1 MYGTS
6 SGNIE
11 VKTISM
17 DRLTISILVAMSG
30 PSGLFGPSTRDCA
43 LLAADEIN
51 QSMGGLLGTEIGL
64 EFIDV
69 GQDSAVYIEQLD
81 RVLAGNCKAL
91 VGSHD
96 SAVRSAVSRHIRG
109 EIPYVYTPPYEG
121 DETGKGL
128 FVLGET
134 PYQQMSPVLP
144 WFMQEKQVN
153 TWYLV
158 GNAYQWPYTTN
169 WLARQFIGII
179 GGEVLGEEFL
189 PFGSENFDHVLRQI
203 EELCPDAVLIT
214 LVGSD
219 SVDFNR
225 AFAEKDLDQKILRYG
240 PLIEENTLLGI
251 GGECSRGIY
260 SSSGYFTCL
269 ETTEN
274 RIFMKRYT
282 AKFGDNAPMLNVIGQ
297 SCYDGLHFLARLT
310 AKAKSLDAQ
319 KLASFTEG
327 FTFVSPRGSMVIHN
341 RHSTKTIYLAKAEG
355 IDFRI
360 IETFPGIPANAP
372 GH

>member
-1 MYGTS
+1 
-6 SGNIE
+6 
-11 VKTISM
+11 M
-17 DRLTISILVAMSG
+17 DDLTVSILVAMSG
-30 PSGLFGPSTRDCA
+30 ASGLFGPSTRDCA
-43 LLAADEIN
+43 LLAAEEIN
-51 QSMGGLLGTEIGL
+51 QSAGGLLGSEINL

-69 GQDSAVYIEQLD
+69 GQDSPVFMEQLD
-81 RVLAGNCKAL
+81 RLLANNCKAII
-91 VGSHD
+91 GSHD
-96 SAVRSAVSRHIRG
+96 SAVRHIVSRHIQG
-109 EIPYVYTPPYEG
+109 NIPYIYTPPYEG

-134 PYQQMSPVLP
+134 PYQQMSPAIP

-169 WLARQFIGII
+169 WLGKQFIGLI
-179 GGEVLGEEFL
+179 GGEVLGEEYV
-189 PFGSENFDHVLRQI
+189 PFGSENFDYVLRQI

-225 AFAEKDLDQKILRYG
+225 AFAEKGLADKTIRYG

-251 GGECSRGIY
+251 GVECSKGIF

-269 ETTEN
+269 DTTQN
-274 RIFMKRYT
+274 RNFMERYA
-282 AKFGDNAPMLNVIGQ
+282 AKFGNNAPMLNVVGQ
-297 SCYDGLHFLARLT
+297 SCYDGLHFLAKLT
-310 AKAKSLDAQ
+310 TKAKSLDVQ

-327 FTFVSPRGSMVIHN
+327 FTFESPRGSMVIHN
-341 RHSTKTIYLAKAEG
+341 RHSTKTIYLAEAEG
-355 IDFRI
+355 IDFKI
-360 IETFPGIPANAP
+360 IKTFTDIPANAP

>member
-1 MYGTS
+1 
-6 SGNIE
+6 
-11 VKTISM
+11 M
-17 DRLTISILVAMSG
+17 DDLTVSILVAMSG
-30 PSGLFGPSTRDCA
+30 ASGLFGPSTRDCA
-43 LLAADEIN
+43 LLAAEEIN
-51 QSMGGLLGTEIGL
+51 QSAGGLLGSEINL

-69 GQDSAVYIEQLD
+69 GQDSPVFMEQLD
-81 RVLAGNCKAL
+81 RLLANNCKAII
-91 VGSHD
+91 GSHD
-96 SAVRSAVSRHIRG
+96 SAVRHIVSRHIQG
-109 EIPYVYTPPYEG
+109 NIPYIYTPPYEG

-134 PYQQMSPVLP
+134 PYQQMSPAIP

-169 WLARQFIGII
+169 WLGKQFIGLI
-179 GGEVLGEEFL
+179 GGEVLGEEYV
-189 PFGSENFDHVLRQI
+189 PFGSENFDYVLRQI

-225 AFAEKDLDQKILRYG
+225 AFAEKGLADKTIRYG

-251 GGECSRGIY
+251 GVECSKGIF

-269 ETTEN
+269 DTTQN
-274 RIFMKRYT
+274 RNFMERYA
-282 AKFGDNAPMLNVIGQ
+282 AKFGNNAPMLNVVGQ
-297 SCYDGLHFLARLT
+297 SCYDGLHFLAKLT
-310 AKAKSLDAQ
+310 TKAKSLDVQ

-327 FTFVSPRGSMVIHN
+327 FTFESPRGSMVIHN
-341 RHSTKTIYLAKAEG
+341 RHSTKTIYLVEAEG
-355 IDFRI
+355 IDFKI
-360 IETFPGIPANAP
+360 IKTFTDIPANAP

>member
-1 MYGTS
+1 
-6 SGNIE
+6 
-11 VKTISM
+11 M
-17 DRLTISILVAMSG
+17 DDLTVSVLVAMSG
-30 PSGLFGPSTRDCA
+30 ASGLFGPSTRDCA
-43 LLAADEIN
+43 LLAAEEIN
-51 QSMGGLLGTEIGL
+51 QSAGGLLGSEINL

-69 GQDSAVYIEQLD
+69 GQDSPVFMEQLD
-81 RVLAGNCKAL
+81 RLLANNCKAII
-91 VGSHD
+91 GSHD
-96 SAVRSAVSRHIRG
+96 SAVRHIVSRHIQG
-109 EIPYVYTPPYEG
+109 NIPYIYTPPYEG

-134 PYQQMSPVLP
+134 PYQQMSPAIP

-169 WLARQFIGII
+169 WLGKQFIGLT
-179 GGEVLGEEFL
+179 GGEVLGEEYV
-189 PFGSENFDHVLRQI
+189 PFGSENFDYVLRQI

-225 AFAEKDLDQKILRYG
+225 AFAGKGLADKTIRYG

-251 GGECSRGIY
+251 GVECSKGIF

-269 ETTEN
+269 DTTQN
-274 RIFMKRYT
+274 RNFMERYA
-282 AKFGDNAPMLNVIGQ
+282 AKFGNNAPMLNVVGQ
-297 SCYDGLHFLARLT
+297 SCYDGLHFLAKLT
-310 AKAKSLDAQ
+310 TKAKSLDVQ

-327 FTFVSPRGSMVIHN
+327 FTFESPRGSMVIHN
-341 RHSTKTIYLAKAEG
+341 RHSTKTIYLAEAEG
-355 IDFRI
+355 IDFKI
-360 IETFPGIPANAP
+360 IKTFTDIPANAP

>member
-1 MYGTS
+1 
-6 SGNIE
+6 
-11 VKTISM
+11 M
-17 DRLTISILVAMSG
+17 DDLTVSILVAMSG
-30 PSGLFGPSTRDCA
+30 ASGLFGPSTRDCA
-43 LLAADEIN
+43 LLAAEEIN
-51 QSMGGLLGTEIGL
+51 QSAGGLLGSEINL

-69 GQDSAVYIEQLD
+69 GQDSPVFMEQLD
-81 RVLAGNCKAL
+81 RLLANNCKAII
-91 VGSHD
+91 GSHD
-96 SAVRSAVSRHIRG
+96 SAVRHIVSRHIQG
-109 EIPYVYTPPYEG
+109 NIPYIYTPPYEG

-134 PYQQMSPVLP
+134 PYQQMSPAIP

-153 TWYLV
+153 TWYMV

-169 WLARQFIGII
+169 WLGKQFIGLI
-179 GGEVLGEEFL
+179 GGEVLGEEYV
-189 PFGSENFDHVLRQI
+189 PFGSENFDYVLRQI

-225 AFAEKDLDQKILRYG
+225 AFAEKGLADKTIRYG

-251 GGECSRGIY
+251 GVECSKGIF

-269 ETTEN
+269 DTTQN
-274 RIFMKRYT
+274 RNFMERYA
-282 AKFGDNAPMLNVIGQ
+282 AKFGNNAPMLNVVGQ
-297 SCYDGLHFLARLT
+297 SCYDGLHFLAKLT
-310 AKAKSLDAQ
+310 TKAKSLDVQ

-327 FTFVSPRGSMVIHN
+327 FTFESPRGSMVIHN
-341 RHSTKTIYLAKAEG
+341 RHSTKTIYLAEAEG
-355 IDFRI
+355 IDFKI
-360 IETFPGIPANAP
+360 IKTFTDIPANAP

>member
-1 MYGTS
+1 
-6 SGNIE
+6 
-11 VKTISM
+11 M
-17 DRLTISILVAMSG
+17 DDLTVSILVAMSG
-30 PSGLFGPSTRDCA
+30 ASGLFGPSTRDCA
-43 LLAADEIN
+43 LLAAEEIN
-51 QSMGGLLGTEIGL
+51 QSAGGLLGSEINL

-69 GQDSAVYIEQLD
+69 GQDSPVFMEQLD
-81 RVLAGNCKAL
+81 RLLANNCKAII
-91 VGSHD
+91 GSHD
-96 SAVRSAVSRHIRG
+96 SAVRHIVSRHIHG
-109 EIPYVYTPPYEG
+109 NIPYIYTPPYEG

-134 PYQQMSPVLP
+134 PYQQMSPAIP

-169 WLARQFIGII
+169 WLGKQFIGLI
-179 GGEVLGEEFL
+179 GGEVLGEEYV
-189 PFGSENFDHVLRQI
+189 PFGSENFDYVLRQI

-225 AFAEKDLDQKILRYG
+225 AFAEKGLADKTIRYG

-251 GGECSRGIY
+251 GVECSKGIF

-269 ETTEN
+269 DTTQN
-274 RIFMKRYT
+274 RNFMARYA
-282 AKFGDNAPMLNVIGQ
+282 AKFGNNAPMLNVVGQ
-297 SCYDGLHFLARLT
+297 SCYDGLHFLAKLT
-310 AKAKSLDAQ
+310 TKAKSLDVQ

-327 FTFVSPRGSMVIHN
+327 FTFESPRGSMVIHN
-341 RHSTKTIYLAKAEG
+341 RHSTKTIYLAEAEG
-355 IDFRI
+355 IDFKI
-360 IETFPGIPANAP
+360 IETFTDIPANAP

>member
-1 MYGTS
+1 
-6 SGNIE
+6 
-11 VKTISM
+11 M
-17 DRLTISILVAMSG
+17 DRLTVSILVAMSG

-51 QSMGGLLGTEIGL
+51 QDMGGLPGTEINL

-69 GQDSAVYIEQLD
+69 GRDSSVYLHELD
-81 RVLAGNCKAL
+81 RLLPDHCKAII
-91 VGSHD
+91 GTHD
-96 SAVRSAVSRHIRG
+96 SAIRSAVSRHIRG
-109 EIPYVYTPPYEG
+109 TIPYIYTPPYEG

-134 PYQQMSPVLP
+134 PYQQLSPVLP

-153 TWYLV
+153 SWYLV

-169 WLARQFIGII
+169 WLARQFIGLI
-179 GGEVLGEEFL
+179 GGEVLGEEFV
-189 PFGSENFDHVLRQI
+189 PFGNENFDHALRQI

-225 AFAEKDLDQKILRYG
+225 AFAGRGLANNIIRFG

-251 GGECSRGIY
+251 GGECTKGIY

-269 ETTEN
+269 DTPEN
-274 RIFMKRYT
+274 TSFMERYA
-282 AKFGDNAPMLNVIGQ
+282 AKFGDNAPMLNVVGQ
-297 SCYDGLHFLARLT
+297 SCYDGLHFLARL
-310 AKAKSLDAQ
+310 AARAKSLDVQ

-327 FTFVSPRGSMVIHN
+327 FTFESPRGSMIIHN
-341 RHSTKTIYLAKAEG
+341 RHSTKTIYLAEAEG
-355 IDFRI
+355 IDFNI
-360 IETFPGIPANAP
+360 VETFTGVSANAP

>member
-1 MYGTS
+1 
-6 SGNIE
+6 
-11 VKTISM
+11 M
-17 DRLTISILVAMSG
+17 DSLTVSILVAMSG

-43 LLAADEIN
+43 LLAAAEIN
-51 QSMGGLLGTEIGL
+51 QDMGGLLGSEINL

-69 GQDSAVYIEQLD
+69 GQDNAVYIEQLD
-81 RVLAGNCKAL
+81 KHLSGDCKAII
-91 VGSHD
+91 GTHD

-109 EIPYVYTPPYEG
+109 KIPYIYTPPYEG

-134 PYQQMSPVLP
+134 PYQQLSPVLP
-144 WFMQEKQVN
+144 WFMKDKNVN

-179 GGEVLGEEFL
+179 GGEVVGEEFL
-189 PFGSENFDHVLRQI
+189 PFGSENFDHVLRQV

-225 AFAEKDLDQKILRYG
+225 AFAEKDLGDDIIRYG

-251 GGECSRGIY
+251 GGECSKGIY

-269 ETTEN
+269 ETMDN
-274 RIFMKRYT
+274 RNFMDRYT
-282 AKFGDNAPMLNVIGQ
+282 AKFGGNAPMLNVVGQ
-297 SCYDGLHFLARLT
+297 SCYDGLYFLARLA
-310 AKAKSLDAQ
+310 AKAKSLDVQ
-319 KLASFTEG
+319 KLAAITEG
-327 FTFVSPRGSMVIHN
+327 FTFESPRGSMVIHN
-341 RHSTKTIYLAKAEG
+341 RHSTKTIYLAEADG
-355 IDFRI
+355 IDFKT
-360 IETFPGIPANAP
+360 IETFTGIPANAP

>member
-1 MYGTS
+1 
-6 SGNIE
+6 
-11 VKTISM
+11 M
-17 DRLTISILVAMSG
+17 DRLTVSILVAMSG

-51 QSMGGLLGTEIGL
+51 KDMGGLLGAGIDL

-69 GQDSAVYIEQLD
+69 GRDSASYIGQLD
-81 RVLAGNCKAL
+81 RLLSDNCNAI
-91 VGSHD
+91 VGTHD

-109 EIPYVYTPPYEG
+109 KVPYIYTPPYEG

-134 PYQQMSPVLP
+134 PYQQLSPVLP
-144 WFMQEKQVN
+144 WFMKEKQVN
-153 TWYLV
+153 SWYLV

-169 WLARQFIGII
+169 WLARQFIGLI
-179 GGEVLGEEFL
+179 GGEVLGEEFV
-189 PFGSENFDHVLRQI
+189 PFGSENFDHALRQI

-225 AFAEKDLDQKILRYG
+225 AFAERSLANNIIRFG

-251 GGECSRGIY
+251 GAECTQGIY

-269 ETTEN
+269 DTPEN
-274 RIFMKRYT
+274 ASFMERY
-282 AKFGDNAPMLNVIGQ
+282 AARFGHHAPMLNVVGQ
-297 SCYDGLHFLARLT
+297 SCYDGLHFLARL
-310 AKAKSLDAQ
+310 AARAKSLDVQ

-327 FTFVSPRGSMVIHN
+327 FTFESPRGSMIIHN
-341 RHSTKTIYLAKAEG
+341 RHSTKTIYLAEADG
-355 IDFRI
+355 IDFKT
-360 IETFPGIPANAP
+360 IETFTGIPANAP

>member
-1 MYGTS
+1 
-6 SGNIE
+6 
-11 VKTISM
+11 M
-17 DRLTISILVAMSG
+17 DKLTVSILVAMSG

-43 LLAADEIN
+43 LLAADEVN
-51 QSMGGLLGTEIGL
+51 KDMGGVLGAEIDL

-69 GQDSAVYIEQLD
+69 GQDSAVYTGQLD
-81 RVLAGNCKAL
+81 RLLSGNCKAI
-91 VGSHD
+91 VGTHD
-96 SAVRSAVSRHIRG
+96 SAVRSAVSGHIRG
-109 EIPYVYTPPYEG
+109 KVPYIYTPPYEG

-134 PYQQMSPVLP
+134 PYQQLSPVLP
-144 WFMQEKQVN
+144 WFMKEKQVN
-153 TWYLV
+153 SWYLV

-169 WLARQFIGII
+169 WLARQFIGLI
-179 GGEVLGEEFL
+179 GGEVLGEEFV
-189 PFGSENFDHVLRQI
+189 PFGSENFDHALRQI

-225 AFAEKDLDQKILRYG
+225 AFAGRGLANNIIRFG

-251 GGECSRGIY
+251 GGECTKGIY

-269 ETTEN
+269 DTPEN
-274 RIFMKRYT
+274 TSFMERY
-282 AKFGDNAPMLNVIGQ
+282 AARFGKNAPMLNVVGQ
-297 SCYDGLHFLARLT
+297 SCYDGLHFLARL
-310 AKAKSLDAQ
+310 AARAKSLDVQ

-327 FTFVSPRGSMVIHN
+327 FTFESPRGSMIIHN
-341 RHSTKTIYLAKAEG
+341 RHSTKTIYLAEADG
-355 IDFRI
+355 IDFKT
-360 IETFPGIPANAP
+360 IETFTGIPANAP

>member
-1 MYGTS
+1 
-6 SGNIE
+6 
-11 VKTISM
+11 M
-17 DRLTISILVAMSG
+17 DRITVSILVAMSG

-51 QSMGGLLGTEIGL
+51 EDTGGLLGAGIDL

-69 GQDSAVYIEQLD
+69 GQDSAAYIEQLD
-81 RVLAGNCKAL
+81 RLLSDNCKAII
-91 VGSHD
+91 GTHD

-109 EIPYVYTPPYEG
+109 KIPYVYTPPYEG

-134 PYQQMSPVLP
+134 PYQQLSPVLP
-144 WFMQEKQVN
+144 WFMKEKQVN
-153 TWYLV
+153 SWYLV

-169 WLARQFIGII
+169 WLARQFIGLI
-179 GGEVLGEEFL
+179 GGEVLGEEFV
-189 PFGSENFDHVLRQI
+189 PFGSENFDHALRRI

-225 AFAEKDLDQKILRYG
+225 AFAERNLANNIIRYG

-251 GGECSRGIY
+251 GGECTKGIY

-269 ETTEN
+269 DTPEN
-274 RIFMKRYT
+274 TGFMERYA
-282 AKFGDNAPMLNVIGQ
+282 AKFGNNAPMLNVVGQ
-297 SCYDGLHFLARLT
+297 SCYDGLHFLARLA
-310 AKAKSLDAQ
+310 AKAKSLDVQ

-327 FTFVSPRGSMVIHN
+327 FTFESPRGSMIIHN
-341 RHSTKTIYLAKAEG
+341 RHSTKTIYLAEADG
-355 IDFRI
+355 IDFKT
-360 IETFPGIPANAP
+360 IETFTGIPANAP